1 MRLLL
6 ARLQAWT
13 ASYQTGTVS
22 LANWAQSRIQL
33 FHWLFLLANMTPATL
48 GTLPNAH
55 RTTVNSPNSKFLEQ
69 WTKTSRLPMLQLLES
84 NENKYRNMQLNF
96 AKYLKIR
103 TQVGLIE
110 NISVVPGTEIEH

>member
-1 MRLLL
+1 
-6 ARLQAWT
+6 
-13 ASYQTGTVS
+13 
-22 LANWAQSRIQL
+22 
-33 FHWLFLLANMTPATL
+33 
-48 GTLPNAH
+48 
-55 RTTVNSPNSKFLEQ
+55 
-69 WTKTSRLPMLQLLES
+69 MLQLLES